1 MTEYGLGDEATIDE
15 VINDIDTDKV
25 FDLSIILFFYIYI
38 FLQKP
43 FEAFIFQ
50 SYL

>member
-25 FDLSIILFFYIYI
+25 FDLSIILFYIYI
-38 FLQKP
+38 FFYKNPLKHL
-43 FEAFIFQ
+43 FFNRT
-50 SYL
+50 